1 MYAGLGLAEK
11 ASGEKVYSRSLTRSY
26 NRLLKSALKQATEA
40 AIIARDNQFRRQYL
54 RLTLEKGIPS
64 HRAKLTV
71 ARSILATIYGI
82 WKSGEDYDATIDK
95 RRIESDKTQVRAY
108 HLVRNG

>member
-1 MYAGLGLAEK
+1 MAFI
-11 ASGEKVYSRSLTRSY
+11 
-26 NRLLKSALKQATEA
+26 RLLLHDFPSTCLF
-40 AIIARDNQFRRQYL
+40 IIAFRLCASTTKDNQFRRQYL
-54 RLTLEKGIPS
+54 RLTIEKGIPS
-64 HRAKLTV
+64 LRAKLTV

-95 RRIESDKTQVRAY
+95 KRIESDKTQVRAY